1 MRVSSSTS
9 GIKLD
14 PATRKRIKQAAAV
27 LDRTPHWF
35 MKKAVL
41 YWLQRIE
48 DGSSA
53 SDLLNEVDIDADN
66 SHLSQQKLLNVDQ
79 PMKKTVE

>member
-1 MRVSSSTS
+1 MSTSTS

-14 PATRKRIKQAAAV
+14 TSTKERIRQAAAA

-41 YWLQRIE
+41 YWLERVE
-48 DGSSA
+48 EGSGV
-53 SDLLNEVDIDADN
+53 SDMLNEIDLEDDLVN
-66 SHLSQQKLLNVDQ
+66 SVLGRQQLLNV
-79 PMKKTVE
+79 TS

>member
-14 PATRKRIKQAAAV
+14 PSTRKRIKQAAAS

-41 YWLQRIE
+41 YWLHSVE
-48 DGSSA
+48 NGSCA
-53 SDLLNEVDIDADN
+53 SDMLNEADFDADN
-66 SHLSQQKLLNVDQ
+66 SVLSRQKLFNVD
-79 PMKKTVE
+79 

>member
-14 PATRKRIKQAAAV
+14 PSTRKRIKQAAAS

-41 YWLQRIE
+41 YWLHRVE
-48 DGSSA
+48 HGSSA
-53 SDLLNEVDIDADN
+53 SELLNEGEIDADN
-66 SHLSQQKLLNVDQ
+66 RSLNRQKR
-79 PMKKTVE
+79 

>member
-1 MRVSSSTS
+1 VSTTT

-14 PATRKRIKQAAAV
+14 PSTKQRIKQAAAS

-41 YWLQRIE
+41 YWLDRVE
-48 DGSSA
+48 EGSGV
-53 SDLLNEVDIDADN
+53 SDILTETDMDADDRLN
-66 SHLSQQKLLNVDQ
+66 SVHSRQQLLSVD
-79 PMKKTVE
+79 

>member
-14 PATRKRIKQAAAV
+14 PSTRKRIKQAAAS

-41 YWLQRIE
+41 YWLHRVE
-48 DGSSA
+48 HGSSA
-53 SDLLNEVDIDADN
+53 PELLNEGEIDADN
-66 SHLSQQKLLNVDQ
+66 RPLNRQKR
-79 PMKKTVE
+79 

>member
-1 MRVSSSTS
+1 MSSSTS

-14 PATRKRIKQAAAV
+14 HLTRERIKQAAAS

-41 YWLQRIE
+41 YWLDKVE
-48 DGSSA
+48 DGSGLA
-53 SDLLNEVDIDADN
+53 EMLNESDLDADDRLN
-66 SHLSQQKLLNVDQ
+66 SVRNRQKLLSVD
-79 PMKKTVE
+79 

>member
-14 PATRKRIKQAAAV
+14 PSTRKRIKQAAAS

-41 YWLQRIE
+41 YWLRCVE

-53 SDLLNEVDIDADN
+53 SDLLNEVCIGADN
-66 SHLSQQKLLNVDQ
+66 SQSVDRSR
-79 PMKKTVE
+79 